1 MKDKLATKFP
11 IKKEVLVSLLIGTV
25 FILLVSSYLLGTDYL
40 KQLKGHEPLTSQISE
55 VSQTLAQLTQLPQ
68 PPQDL
73 EQRLAEAE
81 ASLAALASAFP
92 GKMSSNEVINTIL
105 KLADDCE
112 VKAVPLLTQPWSTEK
127 VGEHDYDVFR
137 LNLTVAGSFSQLV
150 SFTSKLENG
159 EFKTLIIE
167 KLSVTTLNGQSEEE
181 SAAEEI
187 IPIMASL
194 DLAIYAQSLSSD

>member
-1 MKDKLATKFP
+1 MKDKFL
-11 IKKEVLVSLLIGTV
+11 IKKEVLVSLLIGIV
-25 FILLVSSYLLGTDYL
+25 FILLVTSYLLGMDYL
-40 KQLKGHEPLTSQISE
+40 NQLKEHETLTSQISE
-55 VSQTLAQLTQLPQ
+55 VSQTLAQLPQ

-73 EQRLAEAE
+73 EQQLAAAE
-81 ASLAALASAFP
+81 ASLAVLASAFP
-92 GKMSSNEVINTIL
+92 SQISSNEVIDTIL

-112 VKAVPLLTQPWSTEK
+112 VKAVPLLTKPWSTEK
-127 VGEHDYDVFR
+127 VGEHDYHVFR
-137 LNLTVAGSFSQLV
+137 LSLTVTGSFSQLI

-167 KLSVTTLNGQSEEE
+167 KLSVTIVSGQSEEE
-181 SAAEEI
+181 SAAEET

>member
-1 MKDKLATKFP
+1 MKDKLAIKFP

-40 KQLKGHEPLTSQISE
+40 KQLKGHETLTSQVSE
-55 VSQTLAQLTQLPQ
+55 VSQTLAQLAQLPQ

-81 ASLAALASAFP
+81 ASLAVLASAFP